1 MLEISKKKPA
11 ILDFL
16 KQIDVLIDGKF
27 ILSEKSYDVIF
38 RGSRNQRIIDVQKSL
53 EKKEPIIMS
62 KYNNNEQNKKGRKN
76 HYMYV

>member
-1 MLEISKKKPA
+1 MLELAKNNPF

-27 ILSEKSYDVIF
+27 IQSEKSFDVRF
-38 RGSRNQRIIDVQKSL
+38 RGSKNQRIIDVPKSL
-53 EKKEPIIMS
+53 KTNSTIVIT
-62 KYNNNEQNKKGRKN
+62 KYDKIDQNKKGRKN